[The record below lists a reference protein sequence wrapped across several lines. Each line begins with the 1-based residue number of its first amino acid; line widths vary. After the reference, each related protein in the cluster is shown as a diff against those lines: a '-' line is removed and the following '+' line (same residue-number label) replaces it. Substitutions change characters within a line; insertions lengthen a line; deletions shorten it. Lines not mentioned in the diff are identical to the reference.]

1 MKPCP
6 STLRIMHAVVP
17 KCFAYSPRLLAFGLA
32 FLIEAQ
38 VAAQTSQQMIERG
51 RYIVENV
58 AVCGHC
64 HTPQRLENDVQ
75 VFIPGMHLAGGYVS
89 NNFAGRT
96 VGPNITQD
104 PETGIGRWTDAQIA
118 TAIREGR
125 RPDGSLIG
133 PPMPIVVYRQIS
145 DADVAAMVAYLRTVP
160 PVRNVVERSAY
171 QIPLPATWG
180 PPVANVPPPED
191 NPVARGAYLAGPI
204 AHCTV
209 CHTPATLTGGFD
221 WSRTGAG
228 GRLISTLAGPIAS
241 RNITPHPE
249 AGIGRWTDAQII
261 RAVTE
266 GISADE
272 RRLAPPMP
280 FGSYAGMHES
290 DLADLVA
297 YLHSLPPAD

>member
-1 MKPCP
+1 MRPHP
-6 STLRIMHAVVP
+6 NALRIITANVP
-17 KCFAYSPRLLAFGLA
+17 KCLADSARLLSSGLA
-32 FLIEAQ
+32 LLIATPA
-38 VAAQTSQQMIERG
+38 AAQTSEQMVERG

-64 HTPQRLENDVQ
+64 HTPQRLENDIQ
-75 VFIPGMHLAGGYVS
+75 VFIPDMHLAGGYVS

-118 TAIREGR
+118 TAIRDGR

-133 PPMPIVVYRQIS
+133 PPMPIAVYRQIS
-145 DADVAAMVAYLRTVP
+145 DTDVAAIVAYLRTVP
-160 PVRNVVERSAY
+160 PVRHVVEKSVY

-180 PPVANVPPPED
+180 PPVANVPPPGD

-209 CHTPATLTGGFD
+209 CHTPATLAGAFD

-228 GRLISTLAGPIAS
+228 DRLISTLAGPIGS

-261 RAVTE
+261 RAITK

-297 YLHSLPPAD
+297 YLHSLPPTE

>member
-1 MKPCP
+1 MRPRLNV
-6 STLRIMHAVVP
+6 LRIISGIAP
-17 KCFAYSPRLLAFGLA
+17 KCRAASARLLAFGLA
-32 FLIEAQ
+32 FLIAAPA
-38 VAAQTSQQMIERG
+38 AAQAPEQMVERG
-51 RYIVENV
+51 GYIVENV

-160 PVRNVVERSAY
+160 PVRNVVEKSVY

-191 NPVARGAYLAGPI
+191 SPVARGAYLAGPI

-209 CHTPATLTGGFD
+209 CHTPATPTGGFD

-228 GRLISTLAGPIAS
+228 GRLISTLAGPIGS

-261 RAVTE
+261 RAIRE
-266 GISADE
+266 GISSDE

-297 YLHSLPPAD
+297 YLHSLPPAE